1 MEVLMLKDEVV
12 NFFGSH
18 REIAIKLMISD
29 SAVSQ
34 WRTIIPERSALKLE
48 RITKGKLKYRT
59 EFYRK
64 K

>member
-18 REIAIKLMISD
+18 REIALKLMISD

-34 WRTIIPERSALKLE
+34 WRTIIPEE
-48 RITKGKLKYRT
+48 NQPD
-59 EFYRK
+59 
-64 K
+64 